1 MEVRVGFEPTHR
13 GFADLS
19 LNHLGTA
26 PREKEEDG
34 RRTGGVN
41 GKVGRDFGPDVQG
54 GRFGVSVSLAP
65 GGGVLAV

>member
-26 PREKEEDG
+26 PLGRKDG
-34 RRTGGVN
+34 QVGGLVKGN
-41 GKVGRDFGPDVQG
+41 CGL
-54 GRFGVSVSLAP
+54 SLTRWLRSALSIQL
-65 GGGVLAV
+65 V

>member
-26 PREKEEDG
+26 PLVNREWHG
-34 RRTGGVN
+34 RGLVKRNCGLPLT
-41 GKVGRDFGPDVQG
+41 PLSQ
-54 GRFGVSVSLAP
+54 
-65 GGGVLAV
+65 